1 MKRASPSDTELKQI
15 AKLKQSNTDQ
25 IREMAHLLQT
35 VCPGSDSAPDL
46 TMSVAFDM
54 LALKREQESKESE
67 QKRVR
72 FDIPSN
78 LEQSVYGA
86 EDLMAT
92 VTPSC
97 ETVIEKKT
105 EEMKP
110 RVVPEVDLEATV
122 VPTYEESTHLPI
134 HGLDARNKEGSTSL
148 HLAAK
153 AGHMDVVVA
162 LLDGGADINA
172 RDSAGNTAL
181 SLASAAGHIGVVM
194 YLIRKFRLKDS
205 ILTDSIFD

>member
-15 AKLKQSNTDQ
+15 AKPKQFNTDQ
-25 IREMAHLLQT
+25 IREMAHLLET
-35 VCPGSDSAPDL
+35 VCPGSESTPDL
-46 TMSVAFDM
+46 TMSVAFNM
-54 LALKREQESKESE
+54 LALKREQEEE

-78 LEQSVYGA
+78 LEQSVYVA

-122 VPTYEESTHLPI
+122 VPTYEESTTELPI

-194 YLIRKFRLKDS
+194 YLIRKYRLKDS

>member
-1 MKRASPSDTELKQI
+1 MTQSNTEFKQI
-15 AKLKQSNTDQ
+15 AKPKHSNTDQ
-25 IREMAHLLQT
+25 IREMAHLLET
-35 VCPGSDSAPDL
+35 VSPGSESTSDL

-54 LALKREQESKESE
+54 LAHKKAQEAE

-78 LEQSVYGA
+78 LDESVYGV